1 MSEENNRVVELTQ
14 KVEELKDKASRS
26 KRPMSEAT
34 VISARVMPI
43 LNILGWDSEETNAVV
58 REYSVR
64 GYKDKRADI
73 ALGENME
80 ESDGKVLVFIEAKA
94 SKESLHNGKYI
105 SQLEDYCLKQH
116 VDLGVLTNGTKWDF
130 YLYPRG
136 AEPLLAEEI
145 DMENSTETCVSKFV
159 QILSHKHISEKRHLQ
174 FANKAAFCRLT
185 DQVWEILLKDRK
197 DIRGLVQRHLSKKR
211 GKPVAKKE
219 EKKWLE
225 EWLEDKITELHSVAS
240 EGRSEESVTSIK
252 SESDAKPKDKPS
264 KAAASKVTH
273 IVAFGEQIE
282 VEKFT
287 EAQLAFLQKLES
299 EHPGSLER
307 LAQEP
312 RPVCFKN
319 TNQMREKGVP
329 KQIGNMPYWAEM
341 HRSAV
346 AHRQTCHKA
355 LKALGLPLGSIRF
368 FNGDHEYKD

>member
-1 MSEENNRVVELTQ
+1 MSEEKNRVAELIQ
-14 KVEELKDKASRS
+14 KIEELKDKASRS
-26 KRPMSEAT
+26 KRPLSEGT

-43 LNILGWDSEETNAVV
+43 LNILGWDPEETNAVV

-94 SKESLHNGKYI
+94 SKESLRNGKYI

-116 VDLGVLTNGTKWDF
+116 VDLGVLTNGTQWDF

-145 DMENSTETCVSKFV
+145 DMENSAETCASKFA
-159 QILSHKHISEKRHLQ
+159 QILSHKHISGKRHLQ
-174 FANKAAFCRLT
+174 FASKAAFCRQAE
-185 DQVWEILLKDRK
+185 QVWETLFKDRE

-211 GKPVAKKE
+211 GKQVVKE

-225 EWLEDKITELHSVAS
+225 EWLENKITELHSVAS
-240 EGRSEESVTSIK
+240 EGKSEESASSRK

-282 VEKFT
+282 VERFT
-287 EAQLAFLQKLES
+287 EAQLAFLQKLELKY
-299 EHPGSLER
+299 PGSLEQ

-312 RPVCFKN
+312 KPICSKN
-319 TNQMREKGVP
+319 ANQMRAS
-329 KQIGNMPYWAEM
+329 KQIENMPYWAEM
-341 HRSAV
+341 NRSAE

-355 LKALGLPLGSIRF
+355 LKALGLPLRFVRF
-368 FNGDHEYKD
+368 FNGDHEYRD